1 MTTTHFWQT
10 FRLSALGLILLLLLA
25 ACAGVGSNGT
35 INSITGTIAGVDA
48 AHHSITLNVNG
59 QTYTISGL
67 SDQELQSLQSQV
79 GKPYTV
85 HVTQNSDG
93 SFALTIGTNPTL
105 ANNETPG
112 VNEGPEPGETPGSG
126 ETPGASGRAESISFT
141 GALQQSSKSS
151 LTASLPDGSSLT
163 MAINAQT
170 DLSGLNGAQLH
181 SGQSVK
187 IDALASASGFV
198 AEKIKLADAGEQN
211 DAHTVDFQGH
221 ATQAVG
227 SDHLL
232 HFSVGN
238 RAFSYAL
245 GSNADL
251 SDFGGNVGAITSG
264 AVVKVKVV
272 FNGTTGSVINVSKA
286 DS

>member
-1 MTTTHFWQT
+1 MTTTHFWRT

-48 AHHSITLNVNG
+48 AHHAITLNVNG

-67 SDQELQSLQSQV
+67 SDQEIQSLQSQI
-79 GKPYTV
+79 GKPYTL
-85 HVTQNSDG
+85 HVKQNSDG
-93 SFALTIGTNPTL
+93 SFSLTIGTSPAL
-105 ANNETPG
+105 AINETPG
-112 VNEGPEPGETPGSG
+112 VNEGPEPGETPEGS
-126 ETPGASGRAESISFT
+126 ETPSATGKADSISFT
-141 GALQQSSKSS
+141 GSLQSSSSSS

-163 MAINAQT
+163 IAINAQT
-170 DLSGLNGAQLH
+170 DLSGLNSAQLH

-187 IDALASASGFV
+187 IDALASANGFV

-221 ATQAVG
+221 ASQTVG
-227 SDHLL
+227 SDRVL
-232 HFSVGN
+232 HFTVGN
-238 RAFSYAL
+238 RTFSYAL
-245 GSNADL
+245 GRTADL
-251 SDFGGNVGAITSG
+251 SDFGGNVSAITSG
-264 AVVKVKVV
+264 AALKVKVV

-286 DS
+286 DG